1 VFIQIIQGKCT
12 KPDEMHAQFDRW
24 VRDLGPNAP
33 GWLGGTFG
41 FTDDD
46 TFVGVIRFEDK
57 EQAMANSD
65 RPEQG
70 RWWSE
75 TEQLFDGPV
84 EFHNC
89 DKVMLM
95 LEGGKDDAGFV
106 QVIRGKCDDP
116 ALLEAELAEMSS
128 MVHETRPEVI
138 GATLAIEE
146 DGTFTETIAFTNE
159 AEAREGEQR
168 AMPIDDRTRHLMQ
181 DWSRVTHD
189 VSYLD
194 LHHPWF
200 ASRGAAA
207 GR

>member
-12 KPDEMHAQFDRW
+12 KQDEMHAQFDKW
-24 VRDLGPNAP
+24 VRDLGSAAP

-116 ALLEAELAEMSS
+116 ALLEAELEDMSS
-128 MVHETRPEVI
+128 LVHENRPDVI

-159 AEAREGEQR
+159 TEAREGEQK
-168 AMPIDDRTRHLMQ
+168 AMPNDDRTRHLMG
-181 DWSRVTHD
+181 DWDRVTHD
-189 VSYLD
+189 VRYLD